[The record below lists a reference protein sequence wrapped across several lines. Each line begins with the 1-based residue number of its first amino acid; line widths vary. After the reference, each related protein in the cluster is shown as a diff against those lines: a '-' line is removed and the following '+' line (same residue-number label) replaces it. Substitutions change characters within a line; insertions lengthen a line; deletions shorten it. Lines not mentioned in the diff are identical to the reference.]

1 MRSYQKSKGTREK
14 KENRRTSKQSINTPS
29 KNQRENLPKTAKK
42 KFPKTTSAEK
52 LQDKSS
58 NYNNIKLQ
66 VVDFKAKIPHKN
78 KLKVNNNNIN
88 NNSMDIIE
96 HNNKKNINK
105 VNDKN
110 NDDYHCNNDKKKS
123 RNNINAPDT
132 QKSMDDNSNKLNINT
147 VNILNDYNKDK
158 PEDPLK
164 TGSAKKSNLIY
175 TRFIDNLKE
184 RIDKCEHN
192 ESYYSKKKK
201 DLFSNFLNKFVN
213 VNEPAPSNN
222 ISKNIFNKLKST
234 DNNNKSTQLHVF
246 NDISTN
252 NVINLFFKGS
262 SDNEIKIKNIE
273 NQYKCEIKKL
283 EKELEIRDNKINEMI
298 KAIEMNNNALIKEKE
313 MEMKDLKIN
322 ELLKVIEE
330 QKKEIE
336 KIDYR
341 YRESFIE
348 NKKLENEYKEKIL
361 EKENIY
367 NEIMNK
373 YKELML
379 VHKQLTNREKE
390 IILENQ
396 KLKEEIKNLNEIKKT
411 EMENNINIKKNELNS
426 NIEKNNSPGKEK
438 SQPQYNN
445 LITYNINKNNNYN
458 IINGEINNF
467 NNYLKN
473 NNINNNNIEKETK
486 VENERISLRDKDV
499 QKETEQEKN
508 ERKER
513 KASQAFE
520 RFKRM
525 NKQNSINKYGE
536 AQKSDKISHMA
547 KMLEKQMG
555 GMDLKN
561 KERNNSVDIVKNEG
575 GFNNH
580 IVDLIDNKPVVSK
593 KKKKIR
599 SFSCDD

>member
-52 LQDKSS
+52 LQDRSS

-213 VNEPAPSNN
+213 IGEPAPSNN
-222 ISKNIFNKLKST
+222 INKNIFNKLKST

-262 SDNEIKIKNIE
+262 SDNEIKLKNIE

-283 EKELEIRDNKINEMI
+283 EKELEIRDIKINEMI
-298 KAIEMNNNALIKEKE
+298 QAIETNNNALIKEKE
-313 MEMKDLKIN
+313 LEMKDLKIN

-336 KIDYR
+336 KKDNR
-341 YRESFIE
+341 YQESFIE
-348 NKKLENEYKEKIL
+348 NKKLENEYKEKII

-396 KLKEEIKNLNEIKKT
+396 KLKEEINNLNEIKKK
-411 EMENNINIKKNELNS
+411 EIQNNINIKKIESNS
-426 NIEKNNSPGKEK
+426 NIENDSYNKEK
-438 SQPQYNN
+438 PQSQINN

-458 IINGEINNF
+458 IINSEINNF

-473 NNINNNNIEKETK
+473 NININNNIKNEPKVEKERK
-486 VENERISLRDKDV
+486 SLKDRDV
-499 QKETEQEKN
+499 NKETEQERK

-525 NKQNSINKYGE
+525 NKQNSVNKDGE
-536 AQKSDKISHMA
+536 AQKSNKISLMA

-555 GMDLKN
+555 AVEPKN
-561 KERNNSVDIVKNEG
+561 KERNNSTDVVRNNG
-575 GFNNH
+575 GFNH
-580 IVDLIDNKPVVSK
+580 IIDIIDSQPVISK